1 MKLSSLATVLWNLPK
16 LIEKRL
22 NLGFS
27 QRQAVLFST
36 DIKEIITNF
45 IRYHDFDARSERN
58 LRAELKRENYGL
70 RDLRGYLMSIWDRN
84 NFLLFALTIEDC
96 IAAYVGP
103 VAANGLDFLVGE
115 HLQGPLLTHRCVARL
130 PAGED

>member
-1 MKLSSLATVLWNLPK
+1 MLWNLPK

-103 VAANGLDFLVGE
+103 VAAHGLDFLVGE
-115 HLQGPLLTHRCVARL
+115 HLQGPLLTHRRVARL